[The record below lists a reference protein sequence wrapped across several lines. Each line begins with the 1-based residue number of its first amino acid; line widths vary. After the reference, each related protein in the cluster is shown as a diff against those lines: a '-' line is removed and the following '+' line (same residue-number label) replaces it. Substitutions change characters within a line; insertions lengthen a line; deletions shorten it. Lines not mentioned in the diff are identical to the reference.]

1 MVHDDCMMTGGSFYG
16 WEPLSVGLSR
26 NGVLLWKINGWV
38 YGCLWMDQ
46 PQEPLVSTSK
56 SYIHWDEPWVVQQKG
71 TWKRN
76 CKLGCGCQCLTIINK
91 NTQVEYMQSEY
102 VDMPILRFCW
112 SISFY
117 FICRPAHLNGRHF
130 LDRSKTFVIDLE
142 TVHVHD

>member
-1 MVHDDCMMTGGSFYG
+1 MTTAWWLGVAFMAGNLYQLDYQEMEFSCGRSMDGFMDVYG
-16 WEPLSVGLSR
+16 WINPRSLGFNLQVIYSLGWTLSCSADGDLE
-26 NGVLLWKINGWV
+26 
-38 YGCLWMDQ
+38 Q
-46 PQEPLVSTSK
+46 
-56 SYIHWDEPWVVQQKG
+56 
-71 TWKRN
+71 N

-102 VDMPILRFCW
+102 IDMPILRFCW